1 MTTPSDASD
10 SGLIDAVADVIR
22 EVGAAEVV
30 PRFRALAEGDVSE
43 KSPGDYVTIADQEC
57 ERVLTERLGRIHNV
71 PVVGEEATAADP
83 SLLNL
88 VAGAPAAW
96 VIDPID
102 GTANFVAGKT
112 SFVVMV
118 ALVEHGRTVAAW
130 VWHPETDAMLTAELG
145 RGTRRNG
152 AIVAPADRS
161 QPATGI
167 LKRKYVPEPG
177 RSRLGEFAADI
188 GQVVPA
194 ARSAGIEYAMLIDGE
209 IDFLFYW
216 RTLPWDHA
224 PCALLAQ
231 EAGLRVGRVNGS
243 RYKPGDGQ
251 TGLLAAAPEVWDAV
265 ANEIQQAIND

>member
-1 MTTPSDASD
+1 M
-10 SGLIDAVADVIR
+10 IDAVFVEQVAAVIR
-22 EVGAAEVV
+22 EVGATQVV
-30 PRFRALAEGDVSE
+30 PRFQALATGDISE

-57 ERVLTERLGRIHNV
+57 ERVLTERLRQIRDV

-83 SLLNL
+83 TLLDL

-102 GTANFVAGKT
+102 GTANFVAGKP
-112 SFVVMV
+112 SYVVMV
-118 ALVEHGRTVAAW
+118 AFVEGGETAAAW
-130 VWHPETDAMLTAELG
+130 VWHPATDAMLTVALG
-145 RGTRRNG
+145 GATKRNG
-152 AIVAPADRS
+152 VVVPEPQRTD
-161 QPATGI
+161 PVTGI

-177 RSRLGEFAADI
+177 RTRLGNFDADV

-194 ARSAGIEYAMLIDGE
+194 SRSAGIEYALLIDGE

-231 EAGLRVGRVNGS
+231 QAGMRVARIDGS
-243 RYKPGDGQ
+243 PYAPGDGAV
-251 TGLLAAAPEVWDAV
+251 GLLAAVPNIWDDV
-265 ANEIQQAIND
+265 ANEIRQAIAD